1 MLATFSETCALTSR
15 KHVVKKEYKRSK
27 MIKKTCFS
35 SATPVFLRVFA
46 SKLLISDGT

>member
-27 MIKKTCFS
+27 MIKKIALVALLQFFS
-35 SATPVFLRVFA
+35 ECLPQSC
-46 SKLLISDGT
+46 

>member
-15 KHVVKKEYKRSK
+15 KHVKKEYKRSK